1 MELGPK
7 VIKIIKTILED
18 GALSLRSISKIEGVT
33 TSTDRGGKRPLLD
46 LGLIRGF
53 EGSTSFGVLG
63 REGTDV
69 VLYQTLG
76 PRTIDLF
83 RNIGLKVHIGT
94 VGTVE
99 DAIKA
104 WGAGQIPEADDHTDC
119 GHCCC

>member
-33 TSTDRGGKRPLLD
+33 TSTDSGGKRPLID

-53 EGSTSFGVLG
+53 GEGMPFGVLG

-76 PRTIDLF
+76 PRTID
-83 RNIGLKVHIGT
+83 
-94 VGTVE
+94 
-99 DAIKA
+99 
-104 WGAGQIPEADDHTDC
+104 
-119 GHCCC
+119 